1 MTQMNLDLNAL
12 RTLVLSDD
20 LGGFSHAAAH
30 LGKTPSAISLQMK
43 RLQTAVGVPL
53 FRRQGRKTLL
63 TEQGE
68 VALRHARR
76 VLAMN
81 DEMVDTLKGA
91 SQSGTLR
98 MGFAED
104 FVGTIVSPVLTQFSA
119 LYPLVQLEIVIER
132 SSILVDQLDHGK
144 LDLALLLSQTVE
156 KHCLKIADMPL
167 CWVGNSKYVER
178 PQRPLPLVL
187 FEPPCTFRTRALDGL
202 DKVGQP
208 WSIAATSASLSGLW
222 AAVSAGVGV
231 TARSLF
237 DLPSELRVIETGLPP
252 LGSIPIIVQRRRNVR
267 ASHITRAAEI
277 AEELVRSQIASQIR

>member
-1 MTQMNLDLNAL
+1 MTHVNLDLNAL

-81 DEMVDTLKGA
+81 DDMVDALKGA

-104 FVGTIVSPVLTQFSA
+104 FVGTIVSSVLIQFA
-119 LYPLVQLEIVIER
+119 VVYPLVQLEIVIDR
-132 SSILVDQLDHGK
+132 SSVLKDQLEHGK
-144 LDLALLLSQTVE
+144 LDLALLISQTAE
-156 KHCLKIADMPL
+156 KPALKIADMPL

-178 PQRPLPLVL
+178 SQLPLPLVL
-187 FEPPCTFRTRALDGL
+187 FEPPCAFRTLALDSL
-202 DKVGQP
+202 DKVGRP
-208 WSIAATSASLSGLW
+208 WRVAATSASLSGLW

-231 TARSLF
+231 TARSLY
-237 DLPSELRVIETGLPP
+237 DLPGELQILQAGLPP
-252 LGSIPIIVQRRRNVR
+252 LGSIPVILQRRRNLR
-267 ASHITRAAEI
+267 TGHIIRAAEI
-277 AEELVRSQIASQIR
+277 TEQLVRSQIASQTR